1 MEKRYVMSPGPTP
14 VPPEIL
20 LAMAQPI
27 IHHRGPQ
34 FKSILSEVREGL
46 KYVFQTKNEILIF
59 AASGTGAM
67 EGAVTNTLS
76 PGDKALVV
84 RGGKFGERWTEICMA
99 YGIKVDNIDIEW
111 GRSVN
116 PDQIQKRL
124 EKDPSI
130 RAVFTQAHETS
141 TGVKYPIMEI
151 GDIINKHENTLIIVD
166 AISAMSVFDI
176 PVDTWHLDI
185 VIGGSQKA
193 LMLPPGLSFV
203 SVSDKA
209 WKFVERSQLPKY
221 YFDFLKERRYIS
233 KNQGA
238 YTSPVS
244 LIIGLKEALNMIR
257 KEGLEAIFNHHKR
270 LSAATKAAVNAMG
283 LKLYSKENLSEA
295 LTAIEAPKG
304 IDGQKIVSIMG
315 EKYGITVAGGQGQA
329 KGKIFR
335 ISHMGYIDA
344 FDIIATISALELT
357 LKELGYAGALGVGVK
372 AAEEVLYQKQ

>member
-46 KYVFQTKNEILIF
+46 KYVFQTKNEVLIF

-111 GRSVN
+111 GRSVD

-166 AISAMSVFDI
+166 AISAMGVFDI

-238 YTSPVS
+238 YTSSVS

-304 IDGQKIVSIMG
+304 IDGQKIVSIMR

>member
-1 MEKRYVMSPGPTP
+1 MEKRYVMTPGPTP

-34 FKSILSEVREGL
+34 FKGILSEVREGL
-46 KYVFQTKNEILIF
+46 KYVFQTKNEVLIF
-59 AASGTGAM
+59 TSSGTGAM

-99 YGIKVDNIDIEW
+99 YGIKVDNVDIEW
-111 GRSVN
+111 GRSVD

-124 EKDPSI
+124 KKDPSI

-151 GDIINKHENTLIIVD
+151 GDIINKYEDTLIIVD
-166 AISAMSVFDI
+166 AISAIGVFDI
-176 PVDTWHLDI
+176 PVDAWHLDI
-185 VIGGSQKA
+185 VVGGSQKA

-203 SVSDKA
+203 SVSDRA
-209 WKFVERSQLPKY
+209 WRFVKRSQLPKY
-221 YFDFLKERRYIS
+221 YFDFLKERRSIS

-244 LIIGLKEALNMIR
+244 LIIGLKESLNMIK
-257 KEGLEAIFNHHKR
+257 KEGLQTIFKHHKR
-270 LSAATKAAVNAMG
+270 LSAATKAAVNAVG
-283 LKLYSKENLSEA
+283 LKLYSKENPSEA
-295 LTAIEAPKG
+295 LTAIEAPEG
-304 IDGQKIVSIMG
+304 IDGQKIVSIMR

-357 LKELGYAGALGVGVK
+357 LNELGYIVALGVGVK

>member
-1 MEKRYVMSPGPTP
+1 MEKRYMMSPGPTP

-27 IHHRGPQ
+27 IHHRGSQ
-34 FKSILSEVREGL
+34 FKGILSEVKEGL
-46 KYVFQTKNEILIF
+46 KYVFQTKNEVLIF
-59 AASGTGAM
+59 ASSGTGAM

-111 GRSVN
+111 GRSVD

-141 TGVKYPIMEI
+141 TGVKYPIKEM
-151 GDIINKHENTLIIVD
+151 GDIIHKHKNTLIIVD
-166 AISAMSVFDI
+166 AISAIGALDI
-176 PVDTWHLDI
+176 PVDAWHLDI
-185 VIGGSQKA
+185 VVGGSQKA

-203 SVSDKA
+203 SVSDRA

-221 YFDFLKERRYIS
+221 YFDFLKERKAIS
-233 KNQGA
+233 NNQGA

-244 LIIGLKEALNMIR
+244 LIIGLKEALNIIK
-257 KEGLEAIFNHHKR
+257 KEGIEAIFNHHKR

-283 LKLYSKENLSEA
+283 LKLYSKENPSEA
-295 LTAIEAPKG
+295 LTAIEAPEG
-304 IDGQKIVSIMG
+304 IDGQKIVSIMR
-315 EKYGITVAGGQGQA
+315 EKYGITMAGGQGQA

-357 LKELGYAGALGVGVK
+357 LKELGYVVALGVGIK
-372 AAEEVLYQKQ
+372 AAEEVLYQK